1 MPHGRAARQHEAKTH
16 CPWGGKG
23 TLLAPALKKSASGS
37 ILAKRNL
44 AQHYFSFA
52 EGLCM
57 PIEIVTSVE
66 EGQNAQ
72 IQCSFMAALLSQGKR
87 IRRELVQSAGWVMNA
102 AAAAEGSKELSS
114 APSSRGMAAGWIS
127 EERWRLQSKY
137 RGVISG
143 TVVLFLDS

>member
-87 IRRELVQSAGWVMNA
+87 IRRELVQPAGWVMNA
-102 AAAAEGSKELSS
+102 ATAADGSKELNP
-114 APSSRGMAAGWIS
+114 APSCWGIAA
-127 EERWRLQSKY
+127 E
-137 RGVISG
+137 
-143 TVVLFLDS
+143 